1 MIVYVPE
8 AEPLIPESTL
18 HTCLNQI
25 RNRYGPFKIRVDAE
39 HTPTARSALRWARL
53 YQQQVQKDGIPDT
66 IVLAGLP
73 PDHRAAV
80 RQARTISNIATNTSG
95 APAPI
100 RFLFRLLP
108 PATVIYLDAPDSDH
122 RPAPETRQQ
131 QAPPPY

>member
-39 HTPTARSALRWARL
+39 STPTARSALRWATL
-53 YQQQVQKDGIPDT
+53 HQQKVQRDGIPDT
-66 IVLAGLP
+66 IVLAGTP
-73 PDHRAAV
+73 PDLRTATQ
-80 RQARTISNIATNTSG
+80 QAKTVSNIATNTSG

-100 RFLFRLLP
+100 RLLFRLLP
-108 PATVIYLDAPDSDH
+108 PATVIWLDTPGEKNGH
-122 RPAPETRQQ
+122 PPEPMDQP
-131 QAPPPY
+131 APPPY